1 MTWPFEND
9 TSAIVKKLAGR
20 RMQADKRNKAFLL
33 LTIAISVC
41 MVFSILLISTGT
53 QEKFKNTQ
61 RNKAQ
66 IGILGVTDEQTAQLR
81 QNENIM
87 WVGEY
92 SALGVFYVEN
102 KTITVAYGNEDY
114 FLHQEEKTFQG
125 SVPQKADEIMLPQ
138 NYLDFLGK
146 SYQAGDTISIDLTG
160 TGQEAEYTL
169 SGVLNNTK
177 ESNGYFIYVSKELAR
192 DLAKDSFQVTAYTRL
207 NTNAISST
215 AILDFAGKAIQN
227 TGIVEEQVMLTGYSA
242 VMSGVITSGIPI
254 PVPLLAALTAILAAT
269 IVYGVFYTKIV
280 KNVQM
285 FGQLRTVGMTKR
297 QIKRMASKEGRLY
310 ALAGIPLGLVI
321 GVLIGFIGCPDGFRL
336 KTTVIYAVLIAAVA
350 FVIVNIAIFK
360 PVRVAMNTSP
370 VEGAKYLAYAGK
382 AKSSS
387 KLHRKLTPF
396 NLAKINI
403 QRNKQ
408 KAVLTL
414 LMLGVSGAL
423 LLVTSTVAGSINPA
437 KQASFKYYP
446 AGNILIQI
454 RNTVGSSFDNEA
466 EPYGS
471 AKLQLEEN
479 PLEDQALM
487 QELEKVDGIEKI
499 TAFDSVYMTATFSG
513 GSGSITSISEFFP
526 TLNREQTEEKQA
538 VLSSGTADYDD
549 MVEKNGIL
557 VAEDIAQA
565 QVGDTLKIEGR
576 AFDGRTFDVE
586 AVVVGTYNRSD
597 LMEDSPVVP
606 GSPYFI
612 MTYDTAKK
620 LTGITEQTGI
630 LAVKNSEGRFDE
642 VLAAVQKIADKN
654 GKIEVNTIEQT
665 IKNIQY
671 RYSAS
676 IHALYMT
683 SAILFV
689 FGSISLM
696 NMLMVDFQNRKREF
710 GLLEAVGTTR
720 QQLKAMLDREMGIY
734 LGGSLVIALV
744 FGSIL
749 SVIVCRR
756 LDAVNHCITL
766 VLPWL
771 FLLAL
776 VVVLAVIYLIFTVYA
791 KSELKKTSILS
802 AIREE

>member
-20 RMQADKRNKAFLL
+20 SMQADKRNKAFLL

-92 SALGVFYVEN
+92 SALGLFYVEN

-146 SYQAGDTISIDLTG
+146 SYQAGDSISIDLTG

-207 NTNAISST
+207 NTDAISST

-227 TGIVEEQVMLTGYSA
+227 TGIVEEQVMLTDYSA

-336 KTTVIYAVLIAAVA
+336 KTTVIYTVLIAAVA
-350 FVIVNIAIFK
+350 FVTVNIAIFK

-423 LLVTSTVAGSINPA
+423 LLVTSTVAGSIDPA

-471 AKLQLEEN
+471 AKL

-513 GSGSITSISEFFP
+513 GSGSITSISSFFP

-557 VAEDIAQA
+557 VAEDIA

-776 VVVLAVIYLIFTVYA
+776 VVVLAIIYLIFTVYA

>member
-20 RMQADKRNKAFLL
+20 SMQADKRNKAFLL

-81 QNENIM
+81 QNGNIT

-114 FLHQEEKTFQG
+114 FLHQEEITFQG

-207 NTNAISST
+207 NTDAISST

-227 TGIVEEQVMLTGYSA
+227 TGIVEEQVMLTEYSA

-321 GVLIGFIGCPDGFRL
+321 GVLI
-336 KTTVIYAVLIAAVA
+336 AAVA
-350 FVIVNIAIFK
+350 FVTVNIAIFK

-423 LLVTSTVAGSINPA
+423 LLVTSTVAGSIDPA

-471 AKLQLEEN
+471 VKLQLEEN

-513 GSGSITSISEFFP
+513 GSGSITSISDFFP

-557 VAEDIAQA
+557 VAEDIA

-630 LAVKNSEGRFDE
+630 LAVKNSEGCFDE
-642 VLAAVQKIADKN
+642 VLTAVQKIADKN

-665 IKNIQY
+665 IKNIQC

-676 IHALYMT
+676 INALYMT

-689 FGSISLM
+689 FGSISLT

-710 GLLEAVGTTR
+710 GLLEAVGITR

-776 VVVLAVIYLIFTVYA
+776 VVVLAVIYLIFTAYA
-791 KSELKKTSILS
+791 KSELKKTSILY